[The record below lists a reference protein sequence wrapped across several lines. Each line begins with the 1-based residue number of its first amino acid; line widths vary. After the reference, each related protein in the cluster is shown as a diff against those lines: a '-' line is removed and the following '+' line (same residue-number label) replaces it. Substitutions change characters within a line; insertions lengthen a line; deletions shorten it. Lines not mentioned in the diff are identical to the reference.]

1 MGANPIPFDPGVR
14 GRRVLPAFT
23 GPWHHGLMKDLNSPE
38 TLRQLLNDGRIVRL
52 GVSSCLLG
60 HEVRYDG
67 GHKWDQYLVEV
78 LGPRVEW
85 VAVCPEAEIGL
96 GIPRPPIQLEGR
108 ANAPQLIMPSTGD
121 DLTEAM
127 KAFALKQVTEL
138 RLLGIAGF
146 VFKGRSPSC
155 GMEGVKVFEPGGRVT
170 TSGIGAFARILMD
183 QWPELPVVDEV
194 GLGDPDTRTGY
205 LEKVFR

>member
-1 MGANPIPFDPGVR
+1 M
-14 GRRVLPAFT
+14 
-23 GPWHHGLMKDLNSPE
+23 
-38 TLRQLLNDGRIVRL
+38 VRL
-52 GVSSCLLG
+52 GISSCLLG
-60 HEVRYDG
+60 YRVRYDG

-108 ANAPQLIMPSTGD
+108 ANAPQLIMPSTGE

-127 KAFALKQVTEL
+127 KAFALKQVKEL

-146 VFKGRSPSC
+146 VFKSKSPSC
-155 GMEGVKVFEPGGRVT
+155 GITDVKLFDDNGSFTRTGV
-170 TSGIGAFARILMD
+170 GAFAALLRD
-183 QWPELPVVDEV
+183 QWPELPIIDEI
-194 GLGDPDTRTGY
+194 GLSDPKARDPFFER
-205 LEKVFR
+205 LSLSI